1 MTKSENSMPSTE
13 TANDT
18 MHAKMINQTTRL
30 RAGVFVDSEYMREH
44 CYFGYLTHP
53 ALEYDIAVAITID
66 DVRKFSK
73 INKLVLSKEG
83 DVEYRFGIL
92 TPTADKS
99 GVAGYSAKCF
109 IDGKLHEFF
118 IYQSQ
123 YEEIVER
130 GFSINITQEGKMYEK
145 LVNL

>member
-1 MTKSENSMPSTE
+1 MPSTE
-13 TANDT
+13 IVNDT
-18 MHAKMINQTTRL
+18 MHVKMINQTTRL

-53 ALEYDIAVAITID
+53 ALEYDIAVAIMID
-66 DVRKFSK
+66 EVRKFSK

-83 DVEYRFGIL
+83 DVEYLFGIL
-92 TPTADKS
+92 TPTSDKS
-99 GVAGYSAKCF
+99 GLPGYSAKCF

>member
-1 MTKSENSMPSTE
+1 MPLTE
-13 TANDT
+13 IVNDT

-66 DVRKFSK
+66 EVRKFSK

-92 TPTADKS
+92 TPTSDKS

-109 IDGKLHEFF
+109 IDGKLHDLF

-123 YEEIVER
+123 YDEIVER
-130 GFSINITQEGKMYEK
+130 GFSINITVEGKMYE
-145 LVNL
+145 NLLNL

>member
-1 MTKSENSMPSTE
+1 
-13 TANDT
+13 
-18 MHAKMINQTTRL
+18 
-30 RAGVFVDSEYMREH
+30 MREH

-99 GVAGYSAKCF
+99 GVPGYTCKAF